1 MTEDTSPQFETDEDL
16 AEFLVANNVISVAQ
30 AELALADKALNDL
43 PLDEVLIARGWIKQE
58 EMYRLV
64 PSRSPAGVHNLA
76 VGKAPP
82 AVGTAPVQAKS
93 QESTVATPAAG
104 NRIAA
109 AARPQEAVERQTG
122 AVTMPGDIVPP
133 KKDFAESKQKYDE
146 LLQKI
151 LDKSQLS

>member
-1 MTEDTSPQFETDEDL
+1 MTEDTSPQFETDEEL

-43 PLDEVLIARGWIKQE
+43 PLDEVLIVRGWIKRE

-64 PSRSPAGVHNLA
+64 PSRSPAGANNVA
-76 VGKAPP
+76 PGK
-82 AVGTAPVQAKS
+82 S
-93 QESTVATPAAG
+93 VAAASPLKPEVP
-104 NRIAA
+104 REPAA
-109 AARPQEAVERQTG
+109 AANSRVAASTKQPEALERSAAAVAAKG
-122 AVTMPGDIVPP
+122 AVPP
-133 KKDFAESKQKYDE
+133 KKNFAESKQKYDE